1 MQFRSCASVYTI
13 LCNLCS
19 NKTKPN
25 NTKFCMSFFFFFCC
39 VALFEGKHCSLNV
52 GCECCMC
59 TFQSSS
65 VRKLAVEWQDG
76 LILMTVT
83 PVIQRIGIGNC
94 IIDLVNFV
102 NIQGRCYV
110 PSIASQKLQWKSI
123 LKATVSGCGK
133 SCHKFC
139 ILLRRSAS

>member
-1 MQFRSCASVYTI
+1 M
-13 LCNLCS
+13 
-19 NKTKPN
+19 KTN
-25 NTKFCMSFFFFFCC
+25 NTKLCICLFSCM
-39 VALFEGKHCSLNV
+39 ALFKGKHCSLNV

-59 TFQSSS
+59 AFESSS
-65 VRKLAVEWQDG
+65 VRKLTVEWQDG

-110 PSIASQKLQWKSI
+110 QSIASQNYDKNP
-123 LKATVSGCGK
+123 
-133 SCHKFC
+133 F
-139 ILLRRSAS
+139 

>member
-1 MQFRSCASVYTI
+1 
-13 LCNLCS
+13 
-19 NKTKPN
+19 
-25 NTKFCMSFFFFFCC
+25 MSDFFSC
-39 VALFEGKHCSLNV
+39 VALLKGKHCSLNV

-59 TFQSSS
+59 AFQSSS

-102 NIQGRCYV
+102 NIQGRCCV
-110 PSIASQKLQWKSI
+110 PSIASQKLRSKSI

-133 SCHKFC
+133 SCHKRCNSSSKEHFLI
-139 ILLRRSAS
+139 ILKGVF

>member
-1 MQFRSCASVYTI
+1 
-13 LCNLCS
+13 
-19 NKTKPN
+19 
-25 NTKFCMSFFFFFCC
+25 MSDFFSC
-39 VALFEGKHCSLNV
+39 VALLKGKHCSLNV

-59 TFQSSS
+59 AFQSSS

-102 NIQGRCYV
+102 NIQGRCCV
-110 PSIASQKLQWKSI
+110 PSIASQKLHSKSI

-133 SCHKFC
+133 SCHKRCNSSYKEFSI
-139 ILLRRSAS
+139 ILKGVF

>member
-1 MQFRSCASVYTI
+1 MYGI
-13 LCNLCS
+13 LLSCNLEVVLRYILFFC
-19 NKTKPN
+19 NLYFKKAKPN
-25 NTKFCMSFFFFFCC
+25 NTEIRMSVFFC
-39 VALFEGKHCSLNV
+39 VALFKGKHCSLDV

-59 TFQSSS
+59 AFQSSS

-102 NIQGRCYV
+102 NIQGRCYM
-110 PSIASQKLQWKSI
+110 PSIASQKLQYQSI
-123 LKATVSGCGK
+123 SKATVSGCGK
-133 SCHKFC
+133 SCHKFY
-139 ILLRRSAS
+139 SS

>member
-1 MQFRSCASVYTI
+1 MYILLSCYLEVVLQCILFSTI
-13 LCNLCS
+13 FIKKKTNLTALNSACLIL
-19 NKTKPN
+19 
-25 NTKFCMSFFFFFCC
+25 FFFC
-39 VALFEGKHCSLNV
+39 VALFKSKHCSLNV

-59 TFQSSS
+59 AFQSSS

-110 PSIASQKLQWKSI
+110 QSQKLQ
-123 LKATVSGCGK
+123 
-133 SCHKFC
+133 
-139 ILLRRSAS
+139 